1 MARPR
6 GIPSSRKGISMI
18 QEYGED
24 KAKEIKRKI
33 SQHPNVRKTLGTHR
47 NISKESRLKNS
58 ISQKIKYQDPEYKKR
73 ILELSRKGGFGKR
86 KNKYV
91 PSETSKMKNRL
102 AHLGKRATLESRQ
115 KQSLA
120 IRNKILRGEFTPRF
134 TLGIRKDLCFRVRS
148 IYEANICRLFKY
160 SALLFEYET
169 KRFKLLNGQIYI
181 CDFYLPELNIYLEV
195 KPGRQA
201 KGLDKI
207 KLFSKEYPDLNF
219 KILDRE
225 GYFILDNKYSSIIPN
240 WEKYESYKNRI

>member
-1 MARPR
+1 M
-6 GIPSSRKGISMI
+6 
-18 QEYGED
+18 
-24 KAKEIKRKI
+24 
-33 SQHPNVRKTLGTHR
+33 
-47 NISKESRLKNS
+47 
-58 ISQKIKYQDPEYKKR
+58 
-73 ILELSRKGGFGKR
+73 
-86 KNKYV
+86 
-91 PSETSKMKNRL
+91 
-102 AHLGKRATLESRQ
+102 
-115 KQSLA
+115 
-120 IRNKILRGEFTPRF
+120 
-134 TLGIRKDLCFRVRS
+134 
-148 IYEANICRLFKY
+148 
-160 SALLFEYET
+160 LFEYET